1 MTDLPDIPHATDRW
15 RAAIEALEGIVQ
27 TTSVEAKSACEIDPA
42 EAEEV
47 RRLIMIRIAARRRS
61 SLPAA
66 GVRPGIVMPPKP
78 LAELNRPT
86 PDPPLLAR
94 PPWRE

>member
-1 MTDLPDIPHATDRW
+1 MTRIRDKSNPIARW
-15 RAAIEALEGIVQ
+15 RATIEALEAVVL
-27 TTSVEAKSACEIDPA
+27 SAANEAEINPA

-47 RRLIMIRIAARRRS
+47 RHLIMIRIAARRRS

-66 GVRPGIVMPPKP
+66 WPGPRIVMPPKP
-78 LAELNRPT
+78 LAELNGPT
-86 PDPPLLAR
+86 PDRPLLAR